1 MSVKTLFALE
11 AQLVNIDISCHNNVK
26 CLPFVS
32 HLFSTS
38 LLFRWQDLFQGVD
51 TL

>member
-1 MSVKTLFALE
+1 MSVKMLFALE
-11 AQLVNIDISCHNNVK
+11 AQLVNIDISCHNNVRY
-26 CLPFVS
+26 LPFVS

-38 LLFRWQDLFQGVD
+38 LLFRQQYVSQGVD